1 MHSMVMVVMGYY
13 RYLYEL
19 FTVVTFENFGMSS
32 GY

>member
-1 MHSMVMVVMGYY
+1 MHSMVMVVMGY